1 MSGRR
6 GAGNRRFPCLDGKG
20 RGKGGSLGGLVEGY
34 YVFRDS
40 YMTYR
45 SDKNKMAA
53 LLKRIGT
60 LRTNTGTSL
69 VIHHLRRLSP
79 CGKLCLSDC
88 SSYSTETAASK
99 TEEFSLRYLEGKHE
113 GLNLKISEF

>member
-1 MSGRR
+1 MSGWK
-6 GAGNRRFPCLDGKG
+6 GAGNRRFPWGP
-20 RGKGGSLGGLVEGY
+20 GGGY
-34 YVFRDS
+34 HVFRDS

-45 SDKNKMAA
+45 PDKNKMAA

-113 GLNLKISEF
+113 G

>member
-1 MSGRR
+1 MSGWK
-6 GAGNRRFPCLDGKG
+6 GAGNRRFPWGP
-20 RGKGGSLGGLVEGY
+20 GGGY

-88 SSYSTETAASK
+88 SFYSTETAASK

-113 GLNLKISEF
+113 G